1 MSDTEECA
9 WHFSALQKDFS
20 LVEYV
25 MDLEWVLF
33 TSEDSCLFLW
43 LSMIDIKA
51 SNGLEIVRINLNDL
65 IIA

>member
-1 MSDTEECA
+1 MSDIKDIN
-9 WHFSALQKDFS
+9 FSDLQKDFS

-25 MDLEWVLF
+25 MDPKQVLF

-51 SNGLEIVRINLNDL
+51 SNGLEIIRINLNDL
-65 IIA
+65 LA